1 MLSCTKELNMTRAD
15 LVTLPPERDL
25 PPGEPSRRRQHLVSE
40 ARATVAG
47 SPPQRPRSSSSGRP
61 RGRLLALAAAVLVAA
76 LLSISAFG
84 VGERIVSLFAGGHDP
99 DAPVPTASDVLIA
112 SGEAGVPWKILATG
126 SDQGL
131 CLDLFHR
138 VGDDRFGGSCYGY
151 TDVRGDLPPDLRGNP
166 ATRCIAAPEGPLVPC
181 GSLPRHW
188 IGPIGSGS
196 ITVGLERYIE
206 FGPLA
211 AEVASVELILTDG
224 RRMRANVVERPG
236 GLPLNFYWATWK
248 CPLELVTEGPYAD
261 EGVHM
266 CTGGGPEVRMAIAR
280 DAEGRVLERRA
291 PAWNGNPTGDPNGP
305 APPSQRQMP

>member
-1 MLSCTKELNMTRAD
+1 MTRAD
-15 LVTLPPERDL
+15 LVTLPPERDF

-40 ARATVAG
+40 ARATLEG
-47 SPPQRPRSSSSGRP
+47 SRSQRVRSSRTGR
-61 RGRLLALAAAVLVAA
+61 RRVRMFALAAAVVVAVV
-76 LLSISAFG
+76 LSIPAVG
-84 VGERIVSLFAGGHDP
+84 VGPRIVSPFAGGHDL

-112 SGEAGVPWKILATG
+112 SGEAGVPWKILATR

-151 TDVRGDLPPDLRGNP
+151 TDIRGDLPPDLRGDP
-166 ATRCIAAPEGPLVPC
+166 ATRCIAAPQGPLVPC

-188 IGPIGSGS
+188 IGPAPGNGS
-196 ITVGLERYIE
+196 TVGLERYIH

-211 AEVASVELILTDG
+211 VEVASVELILTDG
-224 RRMRANVVERPG
+224 QTIRAHVVEQPG
-236 GLPLNFYWATWK
+236 GLPLNFYWATRP
-248 CPLELVTEGPYAD
+248 CPLNSVTEEPYAD
-261 EGVHM
+261 EGVQM
-266 CTGGGPEVRMAIAR
+266 CTGGGPEVRMVIAR
-280 DAEGRVLERRA
+280 DADGRVVERRV